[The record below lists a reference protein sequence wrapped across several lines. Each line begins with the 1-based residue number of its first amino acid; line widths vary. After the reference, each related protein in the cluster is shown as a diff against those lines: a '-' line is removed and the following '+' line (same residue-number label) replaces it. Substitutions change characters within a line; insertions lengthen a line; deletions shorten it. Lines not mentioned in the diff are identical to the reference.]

1 MSTLGFGLVRLR
13 DLVHDND
20 ELSKSHSYM
29 EANVRRLERAFR
41 LEGCNRFEKENWVQ
55 VAIERSSWDQI
66 ASKHGLQ
73 SQQDCPKAESDWT
86 LLDVHRPLQIL
97 HGRHRLVAAERF
109 FRYSTRKEWFWTVE
123 FLDTTGM
130 S

>member
-20 ELSKSHSYM
+20 EFSKSHSYT

-55 VAIERSSWDQI
+55 VAVERPLWDQI

-73 SQQDCPKAESDWT
+73 PHQDCPKADSDWT
-86 LLDVHRPLQIL
+86 LLDVHEPLRIL

-123 FLDTTGM
+123 FLDITGM
-130 S
+130 P